1 MAQQKLIVGLSGTN
15 RPDNYTSRALAVTL
29 DEIRKVD
36 PDARVQLVDGRQL
49 QLGWPGTPP
58 TPDAGRLQAQ
68 LREAAGVVLA
78 TPEYHGSFSAFTKL
92 IIENLGHP
100 SALRHKPVALLGVAA
115 GRIGA
120 IKSVEH
126 LRGVLAHVG
135 ALVVPGSIS
144 VAGIQAAFDRGTG
157 AITDAGTEEALR
169 GLGNSLVSFM
179 KEYVCPRHVLE
190 SQVRDAAV
198 TKPFVMP
205 A

>member
-1 MAQQKLIVGLSGTN
+1 MAPRKLIVGVSGTN
-15 RPDNYTSRALAVTL
+15 RPDNYTWRALSVTA
-29 DEIRKVD
+29 DELRKS
-36 PDARVQLVDGRQL
+36 DAEVELVDGRQL
-49 QLGWPGTPP
+49 TLGFPGMPATD
-58 TPDAGRLQAQ
+58 DARRLQER
-68 LREAAGVVLA
+68 LRASAGVVLA
-78 TPEYHGSFSAFTKL
+78 TPEYHGTFSAFTKL

-100 SALRHKPVALLGVAA
+100 SALRDKPVALLGVAS

-144 VAGIQAAFDRGTG
+144 VAGIQGAFDRKTG

-169 GLGNSLVSFM
+169 GLARELLSFLQNF
-179 KEYVCPRHVLE
+179 VCPRYVLE
-190 SQVRDAAV
+190 SQVRDEPSI
-198 TKPFVMP
+198 KPVVLP